1 MAWRFPSATI
11 ARCVLMPRAASISLL
26 VSTLLLGGGSISLS
40 PVSAQTL
47 NSLNQVSRSM
57 PALQVLAPDDV
68 LVVFPRMDRPYSEMF
83 EQIIAGIERRIGG
96 SARKLVL
103 ERGAWRSGVRLDLG
117 RHNNAKVVIPLG
129 RESIEMVAT
138 SNPEIPVIA
147 GAILH
152 PSPSTARFHTTV
164 TLNTDPQVLFAKL
177 KSIVPAMRRVIVVH
191 DPSKSEGLI
200 RAANEAARQHG
211 LNLTVIEAKD
221 RTSAAWM
228 YEAVFASIDGSKD
241 AVWLPT
247 DPTTV
252 DDQVILPLILEQAWK
267 KSFPVVSST
276 PSHVERGVLMALYPD
291 YRETGKA
298 LGSIAI
304 NAASGAARS
313 GAVFSREV
321 QAAVNERTAR
331 HLGLNL
337 SNDLLRQFNAV
348 FPALAPVSR

>member
-1 MAWRFPSATI
+1 
-11 ARCVLMPRAASISLL
+11 MPRAASVSLL
-26 VSTLLLGGGSISLS
+26 ASTLLLSAGSIS
-40 PVSAQTL
+40 PYPASAQTS
-47 NSLNQVSRSM
+47 NSQDQFSRSM
-57 PALQVLAPDDV
+57 PASQVLAPHDV
-68 LVVFPRMDRPYSEMF
+68 LIVYPRMDRPYSEMF

-96 SARKLVL
+96 SARKVVL
-103 ERGAWRSGVRLDLG
+103 DRRAWRSGARQDLG
-117 RHNNAKVVIPLG
+117 RHNAKVVIPLG
-129 RESIEMVAT
+129 REGVEVVAA
-138 SNPEIPVIA
+138 SNPDIPVIA

-152 PSPSTARFHTTV
+152 PLPSTARFHTTV
-164 TLNTDPQVLFAKL
+164 TLNTDPQILFAKL
-177 KSIVPAMRRVIVVH
+177 KSIIPTTRRVIVVY

-200 RAANEAARQHG
+200 RAANDAARQHG

-221 RTSAAWM
+221 RTSAVWM

-247 DPTTV
+247 DATTV

-276 PSHVERGVLMALYPD
+276 PSHVERGVLFALYPD
-291 YRETGKA
+291 LGETGRA
-298 LGSIAI
+298 LGTLAI
-304 NAASGAARS
+304 NAASGVARS

-348 FPALAPVSR
+348 FPALAPGSR

>member
-1 MAWRFPSATI
+1 MS
-11 ARCVLMPRAASISLL
+11 RAARVSLL
-26 VSTLLLGGGSISLS
+26 ASTLLISAGTLS
-40 PVSAQTL
+40 PYPVSAQTP
-47 NSLNQVSRSM
+47 NPLNQFSRST
-57 PALQVLAPDDV
+57 PASQGLVPDDV
-68 LVVFPRMDRPYSEMF
+68 LIVFPRMDRPYSEMF

-96 SARKLVL
+96 AARKVVL
-103 ERGAWRSGVRLDLG
+103 ERGAWRSGTKQDFARQ
-117 RHNNAKVVIPLG
+117 NAKVVIPLG
-129 RESIEMVAT
+129 REGVEVVAA
-138 SNPEIPVIA
+138 SNPDIPVIA
-147 GAILH
+147 GAILY

-177 KSIVPAMRRVIVVH
+177 KSLVPTMKRVVVVH
-191 DPSKSEGLI
+191 DPSKSESLI
-200 RAANEAARQHG
+200 RAANDAARQQG

-276 PSHVERGVLMALYPD
+276 PSHVERGVLLALYPD
-291 YRETGKA
+291 YGETGRA

-304 NAASGAARS
+304 NAASGVARS

-321 QAAVNERTAR
+321 RAAVNERTAR

-337 SNDLLRQFNAV
+337 SDDLLRQFNAV